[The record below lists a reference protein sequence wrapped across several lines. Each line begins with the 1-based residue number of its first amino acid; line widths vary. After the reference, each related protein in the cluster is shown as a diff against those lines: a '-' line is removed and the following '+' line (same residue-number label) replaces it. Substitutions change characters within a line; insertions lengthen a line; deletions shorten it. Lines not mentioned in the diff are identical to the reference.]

1 MKVLV
6 VEDDPAIVEIV
17 SLAFEFRWPGWVLS
31 STDSG
36 VKAVEMVETELP
48 DVVILDL
55 GLPDTDGIKVLQEI
69 RRFSN
74 VPIVILT
81 ARTEDSAVVRGLET
95 GADDYVTKPF
105 DSMVL
110 LARVKNALG
119 RTHMPQLRGEQ
130 RRIDAVRLTIDLS
143 AHIVTLD
150 NKPVAL
156 TATEWMLLS
165 ELVRNEGRLVTQEK
179 LAERLWGENA
189 FEAQSTI
196 RSYVARL
203 RTKLGDDPQNPRII
217 LTERGTGYRFIR
229 PR

>member
-1 MKVLV
+1 M
-6 VEDDPAIVEIV
+6 
-17 SLAFEFRWPGWVLS
+17 
-31 STDSG
+31 
-36 VKAVEMVETELP
+36 
-48 DVVILDL
+48 
-55 GLPDTDGIKVLQEI
+55 LQEI

-143 AHIVTLD
+143 AHIVTID

-156 TATEWMLLS
+156 TATEWKLLS
-165 ELVRNEGRLVTQEK
+165 ELVRNEGRLVTQEQ

>member
-1 MKVLV
+1 M

-17 SLAFEFRWPGWVLS
+17 SLAFEFRWPGCVLS

-55 GLPDTDGIKVLQEI
+55 GLPDTDGIEVLQEI

-74 VPIVILT
+74 VPVVILT

-119 RTHMPQLRGEQ
+119 GTHMPQLRGEQ

-143 AHIVTLD
+143 AHIVTID

-156 TATEWMLLS
+156 TATEWKLLS

>member
-1 MKVLV
+1 
-6 VEDDPAIVEIV
+6 
-17 SLAFEFRWPGWVLS
+17 
-31 STDSG
+31 
-36 VKAVEMVETELP
+36 
-48 DVVILDL
+48 
-55 GLPDTDGIKVLQEI
+55 
-69 RRFSN
+69 
-74 VPIVILT
+74 
-81 ARTEDSAVVRGLET
+81 ARTEDSVVVRGLEA

-119 RTHMPQLRGEQ
+119 HSHMPQLRGEQ

-143 AHIVTLD
+143 AHIVTVD
-150 NKPVAL
+150 SKTVAL

-165 ELVRNEGRLVTQEK
+165 ELVTNEGRLVTQER

-217 LTERGTGYRFIR
+217 LTERGIGYRFIR

>member
-55 GLPDTDGIKVLQEI
+55 GLPDTDGIEVLQEI

-143 AHIVTLD
+143 AHMVALD

-156 TATEWMLLS
+156 TATEWKLLS
-165 ELVRNEGRLVTQEK
+165 ELVRNESRLVTQEQ

>member
-1 MKVLV
+1 MKVLL

-55 GLPDTDGIKVLQEI
+55 GLPDTDGIEVLQEI

-143 AHIVTLD
+143 AHIVTID

-156 TATEWMLLS
+156 TATEWKLLS
-165 ELVRNEGRLVTQEK
+165 ELVRNEGRLVTQEQ